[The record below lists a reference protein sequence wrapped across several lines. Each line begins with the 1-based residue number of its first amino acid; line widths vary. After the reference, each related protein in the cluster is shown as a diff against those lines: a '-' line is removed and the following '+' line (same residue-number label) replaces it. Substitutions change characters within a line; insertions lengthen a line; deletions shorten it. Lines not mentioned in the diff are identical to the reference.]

1 MQTFLIIVFMMVIG
15 SLIGGVTN
23 ILAVRML
30 FHPFKTY
37 YIFNKRVPFTPGL
50 IPKRRKEVADKIG
63 QVVEEHLLT
72 ESLIKSKLNAPSSRQ
87 AIEEVLLNQ
96 IQKLKQE
103 HMTLQYFANKLDL
116 DVTHLANEK
125 LNLVISNKLDEFY
138 QDNQTTPIK
147 QIIPENI
154 EASIDSKIDL
164 VPDLLF
170 ERASVYLNSEKGAAD
185 IASMLE
191 TFFNEKGKI
200 VGLLQ
205 MFMTKESIADR
216 IQHELIR
223 LTKHPKA
230 KAIAKQVI
238 DNEYETMKAKNLNE
252 LVSASQYN
260 SFKTS
265 VTELAIGYLDVDKVS
280 KQSFNTLM
288 PSFIHFLE
296 GKVSQKLTDVIIEN
310 ISKHISP
317 IMKKINLRQMIEEQ
331 INTFDLA
338 YIERLIIDIANKEL
352 KLIML
357 LGFLLGGIIGLLQG
371 IIAIFV

>member
-1 MQTFLIIVFMMVIG
+1 MHTFLIIVFMMVIG
-15 SLIGGVTN
+15 ALIGGVTN

-72 ESLIKSKLNAPSSRQ
+72 ESLIQSKLNAPSSRQ
-87 AIEEVLLNQ
+87 AIEEVLLKQ

-103 HMTLQYFANKLDL
+103 HMTLQYFADKLDL
-116 DVTHLANEK
+116 DVAQLANEK
-125 LNLVISNKLDEFY
+125 LDLVISNKLDAFY

-147 QIIPENI
+147 QIIPEEI

-170 ERASVYLNSEKGAAD
+170 ERASVYLSSEKGAAD
-185 IASMLE
+185 IESMLE

-252 LVSASQYN
+252 LVSESQYN

-265 VTELAIGYLDVDKVS
+265 ITELAIGYLDVDKVS

-296 GKVSQKLTDVIIEN
+296 SKVSQKLTDVIIEN

-317 IMKKINLRQMIEEQ
+317 IMQKINLRQMVEEQ

-338 YIERLIIDIANKEL
+338 YIERLIIDVANKEL

-371 IIAIFV
+371 VIAIFV

>member
-72 ESLIKSKLNAPSSRQ
+72 ESLIQSKLNAPSSRQ

-103 HMTLQYFANKLDL
+103 HMTLQYFADKLDL
-116 DVTHLANEK
+116 DVTQLANEK
-125 LNLVISNKLDEFY
+125 LDLVISNKLDAFY

-147 QIIPENI
+147 QIIPEEI

-216 IQHELIR
+216 IQNELIR

-252 LVSASQYN
+252 LVSESQYN

-265 VTELAIGYLDVDKVS
+265 VTELAVGYLDVDKVS

-296 GKVSQKLTDVIIEN
+296 SKVCQKLTDVIIEN

-338 YIERLIIDIANKEL
+338 YIEKLIIDIANKEL

-371 IIAIFV
+371 VIAIFV

>member
-72 ESLIKSKLNAPSSRQ
+72 ESLIQSKLNAPSSRQ

-103 HMTLQYFANKLDL
+103 NMTLQYFADKLDL
-116 DVTHLANEK
+116 DITQLANEK
-125 LNLVISNKLDEFY
+125 LDLVISNKLDEFY

-147 QIIPENI
+147 QIIPEEI

-238 DNEYETMKAKNLNE
+238 DNEYETVKAKNLNE
-252 LVSASQYN
+252 LVSESQYN

-265 VTELAIGYLDVDKVS
+265 VTELAVGYLDVDKVS

-296 GKVSQKLTDVIIEN
+296 SKVCQKLTEVIIEN

-338 YIERLIIDIANKEL
+338 YIEKLIIDIANKEL

-371 IIAIFV
+371 VIAIFV

>member
-72 ESLIKSKLNAPSSRQ
+72 ESLIQSKLNAPSSRQ

-96 IQKLKQE
+96 IRKLKQE
-103 HMTLQYFANKLDL
+103 HMTLQYFADKLDL
-116 DVTHLANEK
+116 DVTQLANEK
-125 LNLVISNKLDEFY
+125 LDLMISNKLDEFY

-147 QIIPENI
+147 QIIPKKI

-252 LVSASQYN
+252 LVSESQYN

-265 VTELAIGYLDVDKVS
+265 VTELAVGYLDVDKVS

-296 GKVSQKLTDVIIEN
+296 SKVSQKLTDVIIEN

-338 YIERLIIDIANKEL
+338 YIEKLIIDIANKEL

>member
-1 MQTFLIIVFMMVIG
+1 MHTFLIIVFMMVIG
-15 SLIGGVTN
+15 ALIGGVTN

-72 ESLIKSKLNAPSSRQ
+72 ESLIQSKLNAPSSRQ
-87 AIEEVLLNQ
+87 AIEEVLLKQ

-103 HMTLQYFANKLDL
+103 HMTLQYFADKLDL
-116 DVTHLANEK
+116 DVAQLANEK
-125 LNLVISNKLDEFY
+125 LDLVISNKLDAFY

-147 QIIPENI
+147 QIIPEEI

-170 ERASVYLNSEKGAAD
+170 ERASVYLSSEKGAAD

-252 LVSASQYN
+252 LVSESQYN

-265 VTELAIGYLDVDKVS
+265 ITELAIGYLDVDKVS
-280 KQSFNTLM
+280 KQSFNTLI

-296 GKVSQKLTDVIIEN
+296 SKVSQKLTDVIIEN

-317 IMKKINLRQMIEEQ
+317 IMQKINLRQMVEEQ

-338 YIERLIIDIANKEL
+338 YIERLIIDVANKEL

-371 IIAIFV
+371 VIAIFV

>member
-72 ESLIKSKLNAPSSRQ
+72 ESLIQSKLNAPSSRQ

-103 HMTLQYFANKLDL
+103 NMTLQYFADKLDL
-116 DVTHLANEK
+116 DVTQLANEK
-125 LNLVISNKLDEFY
+125 LDLVISNKLDEFY

-147 QIIPENI
+147 QIIPEEI

-252 LVSASQYN
+252 LVSESQYN

-265 VTELAIGYLDVDKVS
+265 VTELAVGYLDVDKVS

-296 GKVSQKLTDVIIEN
+296 SKVCQKLTDVIIEN

-338 YIERLIIDIANKEL
+338 YIEKLIIDIANKEL

>member
-1 MQTFLIIVFMMVIG
+1 MHTFLIIVFMMVIG
-15 SLIGGVTN
+15 ALIGGVTN

-72 ESLIKSKLNAPSSRQ
+72 ESLIQSKLNAPSSRQ
-87 AIEEVLLNQ
+87 AIEEVLLKQ

-103 HMTLQYFANKLDL
+103 HMTLQYFADKLDL
-116 DVTHLANEK
+116 DVAQLANEK
-125 LNLVISNKLDEFY
+125 LDLVISNKLDAFY

-147 QIIPENI
+147 QIIPEEI

-170 ERASVYLNSEKGAAD
+170 ERASVYLSSEKGAAD

-252 LVSASQYN
+252 LVSESQYN

-265 VTELAIGYLDVDKVS
+265 ITELAIGYLDVDKVS

-296 GKVSQKLTDVIIEN
+296 SKVSQKLTDVIIEN
-310 ISKHISP
+310 IFKHISP
-317 IMKKINLRQMIEEQ
+317 IMKKINLRQMVEEQ

-338 YIERLIIDIANKEL
+338 YIERLIIDVANKEL

-371 IIAIFV
+371 VIAIFV

>member
-72 ESLIKSKLNAPSSRQ
+72 ESLIQSKLNAPFSRQ

-103 HMTLQYFANKLDL
+103 NMTLQYFADKLDL
-116 DVTHLANEK
+116 DITQLANEK
-125 LNLVISNKLDEFY
+125 LDLVISNKLDEFY

-147 QIIPENI
+147 QIIPEEI

-238 DNEYETMKAKNLNE
+238 DNEYETVKAKNLNE
-252 LVSASQYN
+252 LVSESQYN

-265 VTELAIGYLDVDKVS
+265 VTELAVGYLDVDKVS

-296 GKVSQKLTDVIIEN
+296 SKVCQKLTDVIIEN

-338 YIERLIIDIANKEL
+338 YIEKLIIDIANKEL

-371 IIAIFV
+371 VIAIFV

>member
-72 ESLIKSKLNAPSSRQ
+72 ESLIQSKLNAPSSRQ

-103 HMTLQYFANKLDL
+103 HMTLQYFADKLDL
-116 DVTHLANEK
+116 DVAQLANEK
-125 LNLVISNKLDEFY
+125 LDLVISNKLDAFY

-147 QIIPENI
+147 QIIPEKI

-252 LVSASQYN
+252 LVSESQYN

-265 VTELAIGYLDVDKVS
+265 VTELAVGYLDVDKVS

-296 GKVSQKLTDVIIEN
+296 SKVSQKLTDVIIEN

-338 YIERLIIDIANKEL
+338 YIEKLIIDIANKEL

>member
-72 ESLIKSKLNAPSSRQ
+72 ESLIQSKLNAPSSRQ

-103 HMTLQYFANKLDL
+103 NMTLQYFADKLEL
-116 DVTHLANEK
+116 DVTQLANEK
-125 LNLVISNKLDEFY
+125 LDLVISNKLDAFY

-147 QIIPENI
+147 QIIPEEI

-252 LVSASQYN
+252 LVSESQYN

-265 VTELAIGYLDVDKVS
+265 VTELAVGYLDVDKVS

-296 GKVSQKLTDVIIEN
+296 SKVCQKLTDVIIEN

-338 YIERLIIDIANKEL
+338 YIEKLIIDIANKEL

-371 IIAIFV
+371 VIAIFV

>member
-72 ESLIKSKLNAPSSRQ
+72 ESLIQSKLNAPSSRQ

-103 HMTLQYFANKLDL
+103 NMTLQYFADKLEL
-116 DVTHLANEK
+116 DVTQLANEK
-125 LNLVISNKLDEFY
+125 LDLVISNKLDAFY

-147 QIIPENI
+147 QIIPEEI

-252 LVSASQYN
+252 LVSESQYN

-265 VTELAIGYLDVDKVS
+265 VTELAVGYLDVDKVS

-296 GKVSQKLTDVIIEN
+296 SKVSQKLTDVIIEN

-338 YIERLIIDIANKEL
+338 YIEKLIIDIANKEL

-371 IIAIFV
+371 VIAIFV